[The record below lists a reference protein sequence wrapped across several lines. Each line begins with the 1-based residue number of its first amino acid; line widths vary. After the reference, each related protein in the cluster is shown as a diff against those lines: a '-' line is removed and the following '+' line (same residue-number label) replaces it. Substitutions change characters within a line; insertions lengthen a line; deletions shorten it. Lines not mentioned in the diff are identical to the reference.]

1 MITTV
6 PVIICPGDGIGIRTG
21 LRSQVLW
28 VRVPPGAPYN
38 RKNMKDAVTMCAWT
52 ARQRRIRKL
61 ARKWAKKIKHK
72 NGELAEWLK
81 AAVC

>member
-1 MITTV
+1 
-6 PVIICPGDGIGIRTG
+6 
-21 LRSQVLW
+21 
-28 VRVPPGAPYN
+28 
-38 RKNMKDAVTMCAWT
+38 MKDAVTMCAWT